1 MSREQVL
8 KEAMAL
14 PLEDRV
20 DVAQA
25 LWGSITEGGS
35 GAEDEAA
42 AIAVAKERDKALRE
56 GVVQGATHEEVMT
69 RARRALGCE

>member
-1 MSREQVL
+1 MSREQIL

-20 DVAQA
+20 DVALA
-25 LWGSITEGGS
+25 LWGSITDS
-35 GAEDEAA
+35 GADDEAA
-42 AIAVAKERDKALRE
+42 TLALAKDRDKALRD
-56 GVVQGATHEEVMT
+56 GVVTGASHEEVMT

>member
-1 MSREQVL
+1 MSREQIL

-25 LWGSITEGGS
+25 LWGSIPESAGS
-35 GAEDEAA
+35 AEDEAA
-42 AIAVAKERDKALRE
+42 AIAVAKERDKALRD
-56 GVVQGATHEEVMT
+56 GVVAGASHEEVMT

>member
-1 MSREQVL
+1 MSREQIL

-25 LWGSITEGGS
+25 LWGSI
-35 GAEDEAA
+35 AETDNSAESEAA
-42 AIAVAKERDKALRE
+42 TVSVAKDRDKALRD
-56 GVVQGATHEEVMT
+56 GVVAGPTHEEVMT

>member
-1 MSREQVL
+1 MSREQIL

-20 DVAQA
+20 DVAEA
-25 LWGSITEGGS
+25 LWGSIAEGS
-35 GAEDEAA
+35 DAEDEAA
-42 AIAVAKERDKALRE
+42 SIAVAKERDKSLRE
-56 GVVQGATHEEVMT
+56 GAVEGATHEEVMT

>member
-1 MSREQVL
+1 MSREQIL
-8 KEAMAL
+8 KEVMAL

-25 LWGSITEGGS
+25 LWGSIAESGT

-42 AIAVAKERDKALRE
+42 AIAAAKERDKALRD
-56 GVVQGATHEEVMT
+56 GTVTGADHEEVMT